1 MRFERQVKYK
11 QGILE
16 FAFFARGNDFM
27 KNKNKNLKGPKDGV
41 LNWRRKLI
49 ILV

>member
-1 MRFERQVKYK
+1 MCFERQVKYK

-16 FAFFARGNDFM
+16 FAFLQEGTIYERQ
-27 KNKNKNLKGPKDGV
+27 KKILKGPKDGD
-41 LNWRRKLI
+41 LIWRRKLI

>member
-1 MRFERQVKYK
+1 MCFERQVKYN

-16 FAFFARGNDFM
+16 FAFLQEGMIYERQ
-27 KNKNKNLKGPKDGV
+27 KKILKGPKDGV